1 MSRNTRAVI
10 DLSALRHNYA
20 RLKALAPGSQV
31 MAVVKADGY
40 GHGISGVAAALP
52 DADAF
57 GVAYIGEAIQLRDAG
72 ISRPIVLLEGVMNAA
87 EYVQAAELDLWV
99 VVHQREQLDWLK
111 ESRLCVPLSVWLK
124 VDTGMHRLGVAPAD
138 VEEMLAE
145 LQEMQ
150 LPPAQ
155 RTRSGLRNAPTVASI
170 VVMSH
175 LACADEQEHA
185 MSNQQRAVFTQVT
198 RNFAGKKSLANS
210 AGILLGSAFHHDW
223 VRPGIMLYGCSP
235 RADKTAEALGLKP
248 VMRLLAPVISVRAV
262 AAGESVGYGAS
273 WVADK
278 PTRVGIVAI
287 GYGDGYPRHV
297 DANACVVI
305 NNVRCKVLGRV
316 SMDMIAVDI
325 TQIEA
330 QLGDE
335 AELWGPALPVEAVA
349 GWAHTLNY
357 ELLCQVT
364 DRVRREYR

>member
-20 RLKALAPGSQV
+20 RLKALAPASRV

-57 GVAYIGEAIQLRDAG
+57 GVAYIGEALQLREAG
-72 ISRPIVLLEGVMNAA
+72 ITQPIVLLEGVMNPC
-87 EYVQAAELDLWV
+87 EYTQAASHDLWV
-99 VVHQREQLDWLK
+99 VVHHQAQLEWLK
-111 ESRLCVPLSVWLK
+111 SSRLTAPLSIWLK

-138 VEEMLAE
+138 VPAFLEDLED
-145 LQEMQ
+145 MQ
-150 LPPAQ
+150 RPGTERHNPA
-155 RTRSGLRNAPTVASI
+155 LRDAPRLSSV

-175 LACADEQEHA
+175 LACADEPEHA
-185 MSNQQRAVFTQVT
+185 MTRQQRAVFSQVT
-198 RNFAGKKSLANS
+198 RDFSGKKSLANS
-210 AGILLGSAFHHDW
+210 AGILLGEDFHHDW

-235 RADKTAEALGLKP
+235 RADKTAQALGLKP
-248 VMRLLAPVISVRAV
+248 VMRVLAPIIAVRTV

-273 WVADK
+273 WVAQAV
-278 PTRVGIVAI
+278 TRIGIVAI

-297 DANACVVI
+297 DKNACVI
-305 NNVRCKVLGRV
+305 IHGKRCQVLGRV

-325 TQIEA
+325 GDLDIR
-330 QLGDE
+330 LGDE
-335 AELWGPALPVEAVA
+335 AEMWGPSLPVEEVA
-349 GWAHTLNY
+349 AWANTLNY

-364 DRVRREYR
+364 DRVRREYC

>member
-20 RLKALAPGSQV
+20 RLKALAPASQV

-52 DADAF
+52 DVDAF

-72 ISRPIVLLEGVMNAA
+72 ITRPIVLLEGVMNAA
-87 EYVQAAELDLWV
+87 EYEQVVAMKLWV
-99 VVHQREQLDWLK
+99 VVHQREQLEWLK
-111 ESRLCVPLSVWLK
+111 TSRLNAPLSIWLK

-138 VEEMLAE
+138 VAEMLAE

-150 LPPAQ
+150 LPPTD
-155 RTRSGLRNAPTVASI
+155 RTRLHLREAPCVESV

-175 LACADEQEHA
+175 LACADEPEHA
-185 MSNQQRAVFTQVT
+185 MSSQQRAIFSQVT
-198 RNFAGKKSLANS
+198 RDFGGKKSLANS

-235 RADKTAEALGLKP
+235 RADKTAEDLGLKP
-248 VMRLLAPVISVRAV
+248 VMRLLAPIISVRSV

-273 WVADK
+273 WLADK

-297 DANACVVI
+297 DTNAAVI
-305 NNVRCKVLGRV
+305 INGVHCPLLGRV
-316 SMDMIAVDI
+316 SMDMIAVDL
-325 TQIEA
+325 TQVDA

-335 AELWGPALPVEAVA
+335 AELWGPALPVEIVA
-349 GWAHTLNY
+349 GWANTLNY

-364 DRVRREYR
+364 DRVRREYC

>member
-20 RLKALAPGSQV
+20 RLKALAPNAQA

-57 GVAYIGEAIQLRDAG
+57 GVAYIGEALQLRAAG
-72 ISRPIVLLEGVMNAA
+72 ITQPIVLLEGVMNQG
-87 EYVQAAELDLWV
+87 EYAQAAEHDLWV
-99 VVHQREQLDWLK
+99 VVHQQAQLEWLK
-111 ESRLCVPLSVWLK
+111 TSRLPAPLSIWLK

-138 VEEMLAE
+138 VPAFLADLE
-145 LQEMQ
+145 DMQ
-150 LPPAQ
+150 KPAVERQ
-155 RTRSGLRNAPTVASI
+155 NAQLRDAPTLSSV

-175 LACADEQEHA
+175 LACADEPDHS
-185 MSNQQRAVFTQVT
+185 MTNHQRAVFSQVT
-198 RNFAGKKSLANS
+198 RNFSGKKSLANS
-210 AGILLGSAFHHDW
+210 AGILLGEAFHHDW

-235 RADKTAEALGLKP
+235 RADSTAEVLGLKP
-248 VMRLLAPVISVRAV
+248 VMRLLAPVIAVRTV

-273 WVADK
+273 WVAQV

-297 DANACVVI
+297 DQNACVVI
-305 NNVRCKVLGRV
+305 HGRRCRVLGRV
-316 SMDMIAVDI
+316 SMDMTAVDI
-325 TQIEA
+325 GDLDV

-335 AELWGPALPVEAVA
+335 AEMWGPSLPVETVA
-349 GWAHTLNY
+349 TWANTLNY

-364 DRVRREYR
+364 DRVRREYC